1 MTLLV
6 VGTVAFD
13 DIETPYGRVERVL
26 GGSATYFSY
35 AASFFTHVRLVAAV
49 GEDFPE
55 EHIELLRGRKID
67 CGGLVRMEGQKSFH
81 WSGRYEGDMNE
92 AQTLEVNLNVLAAF
106 RPELPERFRDT
117 PYVFLANGAPALQES
132 VLGQM
137 EKPKLAVCDTMN
149 HWISGDREALEALL
163 RKVDGIILNDGEA
176 RMLTGERNLV
186 AAGERIRG
194 MGPSFVI
201 IKKGE
206 HGAYLT
212 CGEGR
217 FGLPAYPVPEVKDP
231 TGAGDSFAGGVM
243 GWIASRGSSDFPVLK
258 QAMVYGTILAS
269 FNVEDFSLERFKRLR
284 REEIDERYARFLPF
298 FSL

>member
-13 DIETPYGRVERVL
+13 DIETPYGKVRRVL
-26 GGSATYFSY
+26 GGSATYFAY
-35 AASFFTHVRLVAAV
+35 AASFFCPVRLVAAV

-55 EHIELLRGRKID
+55 EHIELLRDRKID
-67 CGGLVRMEGQKSFH
+67 CTGLVRMAGQKSFH
-81 WSGRYEGDMNE
+81 WSGRYAGDMNE
-92 AQTLEVNLNVLAAF
+92 AETLEVNLNVLAAF
-106 RPELPERFRDT
+106 RPELPPALRTT
-117 PYVFLANGAPALQES
+117 PFLFMANGAPDLES
-132 VLGQM
+132 AVLDQM
-137 EKPKLAVCDTMN
+137 EGLRLAVCDTMN
-149 HWISGDREALEALL
+149 HWIEGEREALEKVLA
-163 RKVDGIILNDGEA
+163 RVDGIILNDGEA
-176 RMLTGERNLV
+176 RMLTGARNLV

-206 HGAYLT
+206 HGSYLT
-212 CGEGR
+212 CAEGR
-217 FGLPAYPVPEVKDP
+217 FGLPAFPVEEVKDP

-243 GWIASRGSSDFPVLK
+243 GWIAARGEASFPVLRR
-258 QAMVYGTILAS
+258 AMVYGTILAS

-298 FSL
+298 FTL